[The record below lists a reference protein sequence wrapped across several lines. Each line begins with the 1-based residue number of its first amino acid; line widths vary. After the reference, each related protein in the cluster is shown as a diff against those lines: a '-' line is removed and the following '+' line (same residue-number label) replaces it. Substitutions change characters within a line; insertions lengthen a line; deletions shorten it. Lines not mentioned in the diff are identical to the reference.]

1 MTEQSFLQSAVDALQ
16 QSSDK
21 ISTARDLVVQNGWH
35 WNDELAEN
43 SDMLFEIHL
52 FGVAGVGLGA
62 EGAVQNWLE
71 NAKAEIDALED
82 TA

>member
-16 QSSDK
+16 QSADM
-21 ISTARDLVVQNGWH
+21 IATVRDLVVQNGGL
-35 WNDELAEN
+35 WNDELAQA
-43 SDMLFEIHL
+43 DCVLFEIHL

-71 NAKAEIDALED
+71 NAKAEIRAPAL
-82 TA
+82 AS